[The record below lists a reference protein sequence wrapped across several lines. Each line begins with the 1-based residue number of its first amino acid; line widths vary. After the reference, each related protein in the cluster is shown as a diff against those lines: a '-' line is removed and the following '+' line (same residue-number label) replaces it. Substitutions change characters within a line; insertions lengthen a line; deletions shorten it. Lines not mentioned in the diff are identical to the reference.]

1 MLGAVLQCSAT
12 CGTGTRKRTVTCT
25 NSQGKCDASTRPR
38 AEEACEDHSGCYE
51 WKTGDWSKVRPAR
64 LRIHPPAGGGA
75 SGRERAPGPRASVT
89 AVTPEWPL
97 AFQTPCLPV
106 TPHGVRFQGNRR
118 APRAQGGVL
127 RTLAPQGA
135 LARPPSQGPR
145 NGEGALA
152 EAHTQGRPHF
162 RRVRDAWVRAGGR
175 RQGSSP
181 PLSSALGRQD
191 QAALE

>member
-64 LRIHPPAGGGA
+64 LCGHPAGGGA
-75 SGRERAPGPRASVT
+75 SGRERAPAPRASVT

-127 RTLAPQGA
+127 R
-135 LARPPSQGPR
+135 
-145 NGEGALA
+145 
-152 EAHTQGRPHF
+152 
-162 RRVRDAWVRAGGR
+162 
-175 RQGSSP
+175 
-181 PLSSALGRQD
+181 ALGGWPCCHHRGPVT
-191 QAALE
+191 AREPWPRHTPRGARTFVVSGMLG

>member
-64 LRIHPPAGGGA
+64 LRGHPAGGGGRGLGAGTRPRPTGLGHGGDPSVAARFPDPVPAGDPARRALPREPTGPQSAGQGA
-75 SGRERAPGPRASVT
+75 SGPGG
-89 AVTPEWPL
+89 L
-97 AFQTPCLPV
+97 AM
-106 TPHGVRFQGNRR
+106 
-118 APRAQGGVL
+118 
-127 RTLAPQGA
+127 
-135 LARPPSQGPR
+135 PPSQGPR

-175 RQGSSP
+175 RQGPSP
-181 PLSSALGRQD
+181 PLSSVLGRQD

>member
-1 MLGAVLQCSAT
+1 MQCSAT

-64 LRIHPPAGGGA
+64 LRGHPAGGG
-75 SGRERAPGPRASVT
+75 GRGLGARFT
-89 AVTPEWPL
+89 AATPVWPL

-127 RTLAPQGA
+127 RALAPQGA

-145 NGEGALA
+145 NGEGALP

-175 RQGSSP
+175 RQGPSP